1 MWPAFMTAMR
11 SAIAIAS
18 SWSCVTTMNVMPT
31 SRWIVLSSTCIALRS
46 FRSSAPSGSSSS
58 STFGFITSAR
68 ASATRCCMPPESSAG
83 LACSRPGQADELERL
98 AGLL

>member
-1 MWPAFMTAMR
+1 MRPAFITAMR

-46 FRSSAPSGSSSS
+46 LRSSAPSGSSSS
-58 STFGFITSAR
+58 STFGCITSAR

-83 LACSRPGQADELERL
+83 LACSRPVRRTSSSASAAER
-98 AGLL
+98 